1 VDTETIIRQVG
12 IDLEAAEAQLGAA
25 QDRVQELR
33 TIREGL
39 RLAAQRYGQVQ
50 TPVQPVDSGAPDADD
65 ALTSISQ
72 TDLCYDVLV
81 VKIGRRAATQEIREK
96 ANETPGRDLS
106 HEQVRNALGYL
117 LRKKR
122 IKRIAPGLWEP
133 LPRIVSVTDSGPAD
147 RTAGPNQAGEN
158 GTSNQGGVL
167 TGAGLNSHPARQA
180 SF

>member
-1 VDTETIIRQVG
+1 VDTETIIGQVD
-12 IDLEAAEAQLGAA
+12 IDLEAAEAQLRAA

-50 TPVQPVDSGAPDADD
+50 IPAQPVDSGAPDADG

-72 TDLCYDVLV
+72 TDRCYNVLA
-81 VKIGRRAATQEIREK
+81 KIGRRATTQEIREK
-96 ANETPGRDLS
+96 ANETPGHDLG

-133 LPRIVSVTDSGPAD
+133 LPQIVSVTDFGPAD
-147 RTAGPNQAGEN
+147 RTAGPTQAGEN
-158 GTSNQGGVL
+158 GTSSQGDVL
-167 TGAGLNSHPARQA
+167 TGAGLNSQPARQA
-180 SF
+180 PF